1 MNMNKMLV
9 SVVAAAG
16 LALAGSASALTVTNG
31 GFTLSDT
38 TFGSA
43 LGVHATDGDSGN
55 SITGTI
61 GTTSDTVTLTSGETL
76 NVNDNGQ
83 GLATFDGPFDDLSV
97 IFTAGSL
104 FDAITFAFE
113 NARTPGAPVE
123 GRFDV
128 SINGGAATFTGI
140 TLSQPN
146 LNGFTIS
153 GGTLQRLDFTFRP
166 GVADAKQFRLRVGDD
181 DNNGAGG
188 GAVPEPAAWAL
199 MIMGFGGVGGVI
211 RRRRMMGAGAAA

>member
-1 MNMNKMLV
+1 MNRMLV
-9 SVVAAAG
+9 SAVAAAG

-31 GFTLSDT
+31 GFTLTDT

-43 LGVHATDGDSGN
+43 LGVHATDGDSGH
-55 SITGTI
+55 SIVGTI
-61 GTTSDTVTLTSGETL
+61 GNTTDTVTLASGETL

-113 NARTPGAPVE
+113 NARTPGQPVE

-166 GVADAKQFRLRVGDD
+166 GVADGKQFRLRVGD

-188 GAVPEPAAWAL
+188 GAVPEPAAWAM
-199 MIMGFGGVGGVI
+199 MIMGFGGMGGVI
-211 RRRRMMGAGAAA
+211 RRRRVTSAGAAA